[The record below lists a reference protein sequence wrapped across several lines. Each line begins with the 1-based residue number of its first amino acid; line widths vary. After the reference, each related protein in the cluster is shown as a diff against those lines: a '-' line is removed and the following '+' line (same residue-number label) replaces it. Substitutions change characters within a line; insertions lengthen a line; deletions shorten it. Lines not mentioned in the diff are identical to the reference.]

1 MGTRRRWTATALVP
15 LAAQV
20 GILAWVELAFGISAL
35 LHEALLNGASV
46 AVGALGALVPSG
58 FGVSLAVLATYL
70 GLGWLYNHL
79 VAPSFAGGAGLSTVG
94 GALVAPVY
102 LGVRRLFFDDREREV
117 RADDPAPRE
126 EPMAKAFE
134 PMPRASTAVQES
146 L

>member
-1 MGTRRRWTATALVP
+1 MGARRRWTATALLL

-20 GILAWVELAFGISAL
+20 GILAWVELAFGITAL

-46 AVGALGALVPSG
+46 AAGALGALVPSG
-58 FGVSLAVLATYL
+58 FGASLAVLATYL
-70 GLGWLYNHL
+70 GLGWLYSHL
-79 VAPSFAGGAGLSTVG
+79 VAPSFAGGASLSTVG

-102 LGVRRLFFDDREREV
+102 LGVRRLFLDGRKKE
-117 RADDPAPRE
+117 APAGNPVPPE

-134 PMPRASTAVQES
+134 PVSRASTAVQES